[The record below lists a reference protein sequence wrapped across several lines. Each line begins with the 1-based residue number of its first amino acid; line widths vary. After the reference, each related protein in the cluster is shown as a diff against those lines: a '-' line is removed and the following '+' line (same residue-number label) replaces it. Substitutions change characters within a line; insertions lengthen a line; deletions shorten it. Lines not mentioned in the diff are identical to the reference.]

1 MEKYTVQKGDSLWK
15 IAERKKIS
23 LEALIA
29 ANPQIRDINSIM
41 PGMNINIPCNP
52 IPKAFKM
59 NEKYIPVL
67 AEEYEEKPD
76 FPCCD
81 NECDICSSTKQE
93 KPFIYTCVK
102 HDSID
107 KIVERFSVSKRQLL
121 FCNPQLKEA
130 EMLLTGDKLLIP
142 GLDPAL
148 SKNESAFCFAENDE
162 NPEDEDISDNNT
174 CCSCPYCGNK
184 LMLIKSNK

>member
-15 IAERKKIS
+15 IAGKSNIS

-29 ANPQIRDINSIM
+29 ANPQIKDINSIM
-41 PGMNINIPCNP
+41 PGMSINIPANP
-52 IPKAFKM
+52 VPKAFKQ
-59 NEKYIPVL
+59 NERYL
-67 AEEYEEKPD
+67 AVNSEEKETRPEYPD
-76 FPCCD
+76 YDNTCD
-81 NECDICSSTKQE
+81 LCSSLTQE

-102 HDSID
+102 RDSID
-107 KIVERFSVSKRQLL
+107 KIVERFSVPKTLL
-121 FCNPQLKEA
+121 LYCNPQLKEN
-130 EMLLTGDKLLIP
+130 EQLIPGDKLLIP